1 MLRYLLRRILLAV
14 PTLLVVSMLAF
25 GLVKSAPG
33 DPVVNVFG
41 EDTYNTLDPQAH
53 AASYR
58 VKAERLGLHLP
69 TFYFSLTTRAYPD
82 TLWRIFPLE
91 RRERLEKLIGQS
103 GNWLAVR
110 ECDAAISATVLAVES
125 LPESI
130 PQTPLLRQALTLL
143 LKADRQYLLDTALA
157 RITVL
162 TLVIPQDSTKQQS
175 AGANQRLHT
184 ALARLDGAIR
194 GLRNHPEPHKLRI
207 PALHWYGLSNQYHH
221 WLIGL
226 ITGNMGLTRA
236 KREVWT
242 ELKPSLIATVSINGL
257 AILLAYL
264 IAVPLGVEM
273 ARRKGRRLDRWGK
286 RILFFLYST
295 PVFWL
300 GALLI
305 MLFVST
311 DWGRAVLPSVY
322 FTVEDWWVPGE
333 ITFVEWWG
341 NNASRC
347 VLPIL
352 ILTLYAV
359 TVLALQMRAGML
371 GALKED
377 YVRTARA
384 KGVGEEEVYWHHAFR
399 NALFPIITVF
409 ASVLPGVLAGSLVVE
424 TMFNFPGIG
433 TKTLLAYSGQDMP
446 LLSAIMMLAATLTI
460 VGSLLADILYAWAD
474 PRVRFA
480 KEK

>member
-1 MLRYLLRRILLAV
+1 MLRYLLRRIFLAI
-14 PTLLVVSMLAF
+14 PTLLVVSLLAF
-25 GLVKSAPG
+25 GLIKFSPG

-41 EDTYNTLDPQAH
+41 EDSYSSLDPQAQ

-58 VKAERLGLHLP
+58 AKAERLGVHLP
-69 TFYFSLTTRAYPD
+69 TFYFALSTRAYPD

-103 GNWLAVR
+103 GNWPAVR
-110 ECDAAISATVLAVES
+110 ECDAAISTTIRAVES
-125 LPESI
+125 LPESL
-130 PQTPLLRQALTLL
+130 PQTVLLRQELTQL
-143 LKADRQYLLDTALA
+143 LKADRLLLLDTSLARLSALA
-157 RITVL
+157 L
-162 TLVIPQDSTKQQS
+162 AIPQDSVKPATD
-175 AGANQRLHT
+175 ATRRFNT
-184 ALARLDGAIR
+184 ALARLDAAIQ
-194 GLRNHPEPHKLRI
+194 GLRNNPAPNNLRI
-207 PALHWYGLSNQYHH
+207 PAFHWYGLENQYHR

-226 ITGNMGLTRA
+226 LTGNMGLTRN
-236 KREVWT
+236 KREVWA
-242 ELKPSLIATVSINGL
+242 ELRPSLITTMSVNGL

-264 IAVPLGVEM
+264 LAVPLGVEM
-273 ARRKGRRLDRWGK
+273 ARQKGRRLDRWGK
-286 RILFFLYST
+286 RSLFFLYST

-300 GALLI
+300 GGLLI
-305 MLFVST
+305 MLFTST

-322 FTVEDWWVPGE
+322 FNVEDWWNPE
-333 ITFVEWWG
+333 EMSFPEWWVG
-341 NNASRC
+341 RASKC
-347 VLPIL
+347 LLPIV

-377 YVRTARA
+377 YVRTAWA
-384 KGVGEEEVYWHHAFR
+384 KGLGEEGVYWHHAFR

-433 TKTLLAYSGQDMP
+433 TKTLWAYTSQDLP

-460 VGSLLADILYAWAD
+460 VGGLLADILYAWAD